1 MGRYLVQPDP
11 EVGPGG
17 DVVFRKH
24 PATSPAHDGAWVL
37 YVGEKVFGTIVPQF
51 VHSDTPSSW
60 TAISNGKGNELVAL
74 NMMDGFASR
83 WHAAVYIIKHH
94 GYWLAE
100 ERAARR
106 RTAEALARAKERTE
120 RQLSRT
126 LPRSLGLGTGPL
138 DLSEAI
144 VREQAAAAL
153 ASIRPCPHPHLEEQT
168 VSPELGERL
177 RTTPLVP
184 AEAPTQVPVNPNPI
198 SPASIAEDGSILV
211 VTTDNKLVR
220 YVPDV

>member
-37 YVGEKVFGTIVPQF
+37 YVGEKVFGTILPMYGHTRTF
-51 VHSDTPSSW
+51 TSAPRSW
-60 TAISNGKGNELVAL
+60 TAISNGKGNELIAL
-74 NMMDGFASR
+74 RMMDGFASR

-100 ERAARR
+100 ERKSRRDTAWAIARTRELAQR
-106 RTAEALARAKERTE
+106 R
-120 RQLSRT
+120 
-126 LPRSLGLGTGPL
+126 GL
-138 DLSEAI
+138 
-144 VREQAAAAL
+144 VF
-153 ASIRPCPHPHLEEQT
+153 
-168 VSPELGERL
+168 PE
-177 RTTPLVP
+177 TQP
-184 AEAPTQVPVNPNPI
+184 QVPINPNPI
-198 SPASIAEDGSILV
+198 APAQIGDDGSILV